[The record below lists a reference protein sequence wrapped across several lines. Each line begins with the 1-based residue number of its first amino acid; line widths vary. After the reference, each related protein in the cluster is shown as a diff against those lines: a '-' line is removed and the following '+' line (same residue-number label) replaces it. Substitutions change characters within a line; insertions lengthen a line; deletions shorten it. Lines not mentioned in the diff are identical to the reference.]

1 MDRRPTVT
9 LPFGDGGSVVVRL
22 PGIVELSSMGFDPA
36 LLNPKTPES
45 LRAQRAADFAE
56 DIPRMLDFARKLL
69 GVVMVDPKLWTGAED
84 QCPEDSVTMAVLGDD
99 ALAIMTAVLGAMG
112 EPAAR
117 EAAEEAETFR
127 GEPNGA
133 AGEPGGA
140 DVRDESAE
148 HSGDGV
154 DSRGVA

>member
-9 LPFGDGGSVVVRL
+9 LQFGDGGSVVVRL

-45 LRAQRAADFAE
+45 LRTQRAQDFAE
-56 DIPRMLDFARKLL
+56 DIPKMLEFARKLL

-84 QCPEDSVTMAVLGDD
+84 QCPDDSVTMAVLGDD

-117 EAAEEAETFR
+117 EAAEKAETFR

-133 AGEPGGA
+133 AGKPGGA
-140 DVRDESAE
+140 DVPDGPQ
-148 HSGDGV
+148 GDREGGL
-154 DSRGVA
+154 DPRGVA